1 MTLGTAVVLAILL
14 GVTLSADAVQLFFE
28 TSTGKTITLDVE
40 PSDSIENV
48 KAKIQDKEGIAPDRQ
63 RLSFAG
69 KGMEAGRSEG
79 RRRDEPGQRDRHARS
94 RLPLRASGG
103 RPAPDSLGVGDDSG
117 FQIHALG
124 SGYSHETT

>member
-1 MTLGTAVVLAILL
+1 M
-14 GVTLSADAVQLFFE
+14 QFFVE
-28 TSTGKTITLDVE
+28 TSTGKSITLDVE
-40 PSDSIENV
+40 PSDSIENG
-48 KAKIQDKEGIAPDRQ
+48 KAKIHAKEGIVPDRQ
-63 RLSFAG
+63 RLYFAW
-69 KGMEAGRSEG
+69 KVPETGRSEG